1 MGMATTTTLMWWS
14 VLVTACIWNRCI
26 LATTPSSPEIEPET
40 ALVVPSAVVGDHSR
54 ERQLALWSPR
64 SDSMCLRLRAQ
75 ILGTVRCECQYISTT
90 QFRFK
95 CASFQQMC
103 DPLNVVC
110 GVPSLQGTIGLDNRA
125 NEDQTLELLF
135 QGAACVSNIAIRGG
149 EIIAE
154 PLCVQLPYED
164 NTSGGS
170 LILNWINA
178 LLGRVQGN
186 ENESASRKETRDCVA
201 KVGEVE
207 CMSCS
212 RCPDT
217 ARGYTF
223 NCTNVHAEMIA
234 STCQSVQLPKSIRGK
249 RKSIKLFLPKIDEA
263 L

>member
-1 MGMATTTTLMWWS
+1 MAMTTLIWWS
-14 VLVTACIWNRCI
+14 VAVTVIWNGCI
-26 LATTPSSPEIEPET
+26 LATNASSVIEPET
-40 ALVVPSAVVGDHSR
+40 TALVVTAVDNDHSQH
-54 ERQLALWSPR
+54 ERQLALWSAAR
-64 SDSMCLRLRAQ
+64 SESMCLRLRAQ
-75 ILGTVRCECQYISTT
+75 ILGTVRCECQSISIT

-95 CASFQQMC
+95 CASFQRMC
-103 DPLNVVC
+103 DPLNIVC
-110 GVPSLQGTIGLDNRA
+110 GIPSLQGTLGLDKQA
-125 NEDQTLELLF
+125 ADEDGAIALLF

-164 NTSGGS
+164 NASGGS

-207 CMSCS
+207 CASCT
-212 RCPDT
+212 RCPNT

-234 STCQSVQLPKSIRGK
+234 STCQSVQLPKSILGK
-249 RKSIKLFLPKIDEA
+249 RKSIKLFLPKIDDA